1 MQTLLSYQMKE
12 HSYLLFRRG
21 VIMAAHFAIA
31 AFERVMRRRGKNLTL
46 ITENLDELHQRA
58 GTQQVVE
65 CHGSMWK
72 LRCSYCGHLKAD
84 YNIPLTPALDPH
96 GEPNLVNLSQSK
108 IPMDELPKC
117 GRVPILFNFT
127 KCPMMARMDGEVF
140 FKQPHSD
147 LEYINFIETAISEA
161 DMLIFIGTSDDEF
174 KPLIEWGRETAL
186 RGVPVVEVREK
197 PWEDDLTIGYR
208 YHWHGDL
215 NYWVPRVLNISQK
228 QIEEEME
235 LTQGGRFFV
244 TPSPR
249 TTGGIDWEWLFK
261 NSSYLPDDVVRS
273 YLENKTKPQD
283 FFDEDSYIKTYNL
296 TSGERV
302 GDMDPRFAGDS
313 LEGLL

>member
-1 MQTLLSYQMKE
+1 
-12 HSYLLFRRG
+12 
-21 VIMAAHFAIA
+21 
-31 AFERVMRRRGKNLTL
+31 
-46 ITENLDELHQRA
+46 
-58 GTQQVVE
+58 
-65 CHGSMWK
+65 
-72 LRCSYCGHLKAD
+72 
-84 YNIPLTPALDPH
+84 
-96 GEPNLVNLSQSK
+96 
-108 IPMDELPKC
+108 
-117 GRVPILFNFT
+117 
-127 KCPMMARMDGEVF
+127 
-140 FKQPHSD
+140 
-147 LEYINFIETAISEA
+147 
-161 DMLIFIGTSDDEF
+161 MLIFIGTSDDEF

-296 TSGERV
+296 TSGERLA
-302 GDMDPRFAGDS
+302 DMDPRFAGDS